1 MRRRS
6 ERKGEVVRL
15 RSGATEAKWWDKGG
29 RYGLRD
35 MQAEAGRRGRQA
47 RVRDLLFRCDVKR
60 MCAETV
66 C

>member
-1 MRRRS
+1 MC
-6 ERKGEVVRL
+6 L
-15 RSGATEAKWWDKGG
+15 RSGATEAKWREKGG

-60 MCAETV
+60 MCAEAV